1 MTPISLSVLGKRP
14 WTVNQER
21 KRGAHYE
28 RSAITK
34 WWREA
39 FRDAAIAAEIPHFDH
54 ITLEV
59 TPILPDRKMQDTGA
73 CYPTAKAAID
83 GLVDAGVVDDDAPQ
97 YVPTITFNSPV
108 VYTKQQGLTILII
121 PGESHEEGN

>member
-1 MTPISLSVLGKRP
+1 MDSYELTVVGRRP

-21 KRGAHYE
+21 KKGSHHE
-28 RSAITK
+28 RAEITR
-34 WWREA
+34 WWRENFMLAA
-39 FRDAAIAAEIPHFDH
+39 FQAGVPHYTK

-59 TPILPDRKMQDTGA
+59 TPILPDRKLQDTGA

-83 GLVDAGVVDDDAPQ
+83 GLVDAGVVDDDAPR

-108 VYTKQQGLTILII
+108 VSDVGGLRIVIK
-121 PGESHEEGN
+121 PED